1 MLATETAA
9 VPAVRAFRMTFRPS
23 PRAAQNIAWT
33 RCYVAEIG
41 NDAANHARAAEV
53 MRDAYPGAQVVSVAT
68 VATVVGS
75 GAQ

>member
-9 VPAVRAFRMTFRPS
+9 APAARAFRMTFRPS

-41 NDAANHARAAEV
+41 DDAANHARAAEV
-53 MRDAYPGAQVVSVAT
+53 MRDAYPGAQVVSV
-68 VATVVGS
+68 VPTVVGS